1 MKLLHGSALSS
12 GQTPGQLSEQNESQR
27 MSKVVRII
35 FEYKEDVI
43 CKNSDGGTHRGVS
56 LDIRS
61 TGIKKKDNGPAMIF
75 GVVMLAESRDFAELV
90 AMKAR
95 ALMKDMNMSSGVI
108 KGNEFNQQG

>member
-1 MKLLHGSALSS
+1 
-12 GQTPGQLSEQNESQR
+12 

-35 FEYKEDVI
+35 FEYREDVI
-43 CKNSDGGTHRGVS
+43 RKNADGSVHKGVS

-75 GVVMLAESRDFAELV
+75 GVVMLAESRNFAELV
-90 AMKAR
+90 AMKVNAF
-95 ALMKDMNMSSGVI
+95 MKCSGMSSGVI

>member
-1 MKLLHGSALSS
+1 
-12 GQTPGQLSEQNESQR
+12 

-43 CKNSDGGTHRGVS
+43 CKNSDGSTHRGVS

-75 GVVMLAESRDFAELV
+75 G
-90 AMKAR
+90 
-95 ALMKDMNMSSGVI
+95 
-108 KGNEFNQQG
+108 

>member
-1 MKLLHGSALSS
+1 
-12 GQTPGQLSEQNESQR
+12 

-43 CKNSDGGTHRGVS
+43 CKNSDGSTHRGVS

-75 GVVMLAESRDFAELV
+75 GVVMLAE
-90 AMKAR
+90 
-95 ALMKDMNMSSGVI
+95 
-108 KGNEFNQQG
+108 

>member
-1 MKLLHGSALSS
+1 
-12 GQTPGQLSEQNESQR
+12 

-43 CKNSDGGTHRGVS
+43 CKNSDGSTHRGVS

-75 GVVMLAESRDFAELV
+75 GADAIIKRHRVH
-90 AMKAR
+90 KA
-95 ALMKDMNMSSGVI
+95 SGTL
-108 KGNEFNQQG
+108 Q